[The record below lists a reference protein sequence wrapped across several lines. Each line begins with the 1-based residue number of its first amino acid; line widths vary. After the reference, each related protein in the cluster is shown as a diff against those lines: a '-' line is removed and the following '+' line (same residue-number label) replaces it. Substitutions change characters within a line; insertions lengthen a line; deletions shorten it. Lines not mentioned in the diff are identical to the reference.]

1 VLVRHIRSF
10 LDDFIGNFQSS
21 FIPNRGTYD
30 NAIIAQEIVHC
41 MPRKGA
47 SFSHLLFADDCF
59 LFAKAKSSQ
68 VKLV

>member
-41 MPRKGA
+41 MQSKGA

-59 LFAKAKSSQ
+59 LFTEAKTQELSS
-68 VKLV
+68 